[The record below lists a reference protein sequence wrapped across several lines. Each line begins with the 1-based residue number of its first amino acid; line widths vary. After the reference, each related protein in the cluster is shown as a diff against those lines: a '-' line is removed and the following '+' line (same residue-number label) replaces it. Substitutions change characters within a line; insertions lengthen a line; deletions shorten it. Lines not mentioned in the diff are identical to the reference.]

1 MNTFSMLHRTKW
13 IDREFNFDF
22 PNGWLPN
29 ITERLYGTS
38 SRLKDIVSPLSDDFL
53 SESHFNKWS
62 IKTHIGH
69 LIDLEELHQGRVHEF
84 ILRKNV
90 LRPADMTNKKT
101 ETGQHNDKVI
111 GVLLNEFNLKR
122 NHLIDLFE
130 KLDEETQDLKS
141 LHPRL
146 NKLIRPVDLAYF
158 IAEHDDHHLADI
170 RAIIKY
176 FK

>member
-1 MNTFSMLHRTKW
+1 
-13 IDREFNFDF
+13 
-22 PNGWLPN
+22 
-29 ITERLYGTS
+29 
-38 SRLKDIVSPLSDDFL
+38 
-53 SESHFNKWS
+53 
-62 IKTHIGH
+62 
-69 LIDLEELHQGRVHEF
+69 
-84 ILRKNV
+84 
-90 LRPADMTNKKT
+90 MTNKKT
-101 ETGQHNDKVI
+101 ETGQHNDKKI
-111 GVLLNEFNLKR
+111 GELLNEFNLQR